1 MLQIVILLNTSYSD
15 ESDIEDILNVCI
27 AEFVNEMNF
36 ESFSD
41 LFLENENT
49 EVKIIGWENKKGTK
63 LIKLI
68 TFVYC
73 SVMDFPENKFEI
85 KTVVT
90 KHFLTA

>member
-36 ESFSD
+36 ESFSY

-90 KHFLTA
+90 KHFLTV